1 MGMYIDVSWIN
12 EAYFNS
18 KPCGTIFHCMQG
30 TTHRSSSLNDTATS
44 SPVSLQEAA
53 TQKVKV
59 IRAFWIHN
67 TSRSH
72 DHSTP
77 RSFLLVATTTSMQQS
92 LSNRMRQLLGFF
104 PTAFNYT
111 FSYLFHVS
119 HFTRFT
125 QFLWASHV
133 HPSPIHDCRLP
144 TQSNDIRKAF
154 SSLPARN
161 GSITDHR
168 QVLWKYEHVE
178 DFLGKEL
185 IVREVVVVTRP
196 PLQSAGFCHGSL
208 GQNWFEAGWRN
219 GPNSK
224 KC

>member
-1 MGMYIDVSWIN
+1 MGMYIDVWWIN

-154 SSLPARN
+154 SSFLASAKWQHHWPPASPVKIWTCWRLSWERINRERGCGGHKASSSVCWLLPWEPR
-161 GSITDHR
+161 SELVR
-168 QVLWKYEHVE
+168 SWL
-178 DFLGKEL
+178 KE
-185 IVREVVVVTRP
+185 RT
-196 PLQSAGFCHGSL
+196 
-208 GQNWFEAGWRN
+208 
-219 GPNSK
+219 K
-224 KC
+224 